1 MIYLTVINHVI
12 KSRICQYAILSS
24 KCKVQFTGSASYRSF
39 AKMWTFSICS
49 WSFFHLPRIGS
60 KFNSIHWDPVSS
72 PLWNA
77 FTHASSDGQI
87 WSRFHSNIN
96 VDSKWKLVS
105 IQTHASSCWASWS
118 LICFWYNAKSSFHRL
133 LLCWSNISKLSLRLL
148 SLSNW
153 CDRIFTPVRISIEFT
168 SLKLLVKVWVAFRG
182 KRLFT
187 ETLLE
192 RNILTRR
199 SKDLIPE
206 TSRGLLIIES
216 GEK

>member
-1 MIYLTVINHVI
+1 MRFCHRSA
-12 KSRICQYAILSS
+12 KFSS
-24 KCKVQFTGSASYRSF
+24 PGLLPIDLLLKCKHFPSVPEASFISHELVRNS
-39 AKMWTFSICS
+39 TPSI
-49 WSFFHLPRIGS
+49 
-60 KFNSIHWDPVSS
+60 SS